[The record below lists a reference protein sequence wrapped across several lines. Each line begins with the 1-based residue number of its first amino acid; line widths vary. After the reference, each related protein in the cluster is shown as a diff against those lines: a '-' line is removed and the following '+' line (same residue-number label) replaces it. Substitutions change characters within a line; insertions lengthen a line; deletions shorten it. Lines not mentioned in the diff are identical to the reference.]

1 VPDKKE
7 QKSKKLP
14 EKTTQTRKSKAGKA
28 AEHDMFPIVAIGAS
42 AGGLEALQQ
51 FFNNMPPD
59 SGMAFVVITHLD
71 PKHASRMAELLQ
83 KNTEMRVFEAQDNAK
98 IQPDTV
104 YVIPPHRNILVMN
117 RTLQLLEQPL
127 SPGLSH
133 TIDIFFRSLSED
145 LKDRAICIVL
155 SGTGT
160 DGTSGLRAVK
170 TELGMAIA
178 QDPGSAAY
186 QGMPS
191 SAIETGLVD
200 YVLSPAEMPARLIEY
215 VRDFYGKPAAMRRDA
230 VERVPGALQKIFVL
244 MRSQFRVDFSAYK
257 EATLR
262 RRLERRMALHQLTD
276 LRQYLRLLQES
287 PEELIT
293 LYKDFLINVTNFF
306 RDADAF
312 ISLKAKLS
320 LLIKE
325 KPEGSTFRAWMVGCS
340 SGEET
345 YSVAMLIRECI
356 DEQKRNLQMQIFGTD
371 IDQDAINTARTGTY
385 PQNIISD
392 ITPERLSQFFVS
404 KDSTYQVKKDIR
416 EAVIFSYQNALKDPP
431 FSKIDLLVC
440 RNLLIYLKPDVQRK
454 LLALFHYALNPGG
467 ILFLGTSETVSG
479 FGEQY
484 APLDRKWRIYNRR
497 PVSLSNWV
505 ASDAPMVFAGAR
517 DAGAQIFEGKRAE
530 KQSIS
535 DLAEKLLS
543 SVYVP
548 PAVVVNR
555 NKEIIYIH
563 GETGRFLTPASGQ
576 PRWNIQ
582 EMAREG
588 LGTPLTAAIRKAI
601 ADNSVVSYKGI
612 QVGYNGGTQI
622 VDITVQ
628 PLHTATE
635 PLLLVTFQSVP
646 DSGKKGKRSRSARI
660 PEEQCTELEQE
671 LKLTRG
677 NLQTI
682 IEELETSNEELKSS
696 NEEYQSTLEELQS
709 TNEELETSREEL
721 QSINEELMTTNS
733 ECQSNNEEL
742 THVRDDMKNLL
753 DNIRIAVV
761 FLDGQLRVVRFTV
774 EATKLLNL
782 YATDEGRPL
791 AHVTSNMIDDTLVED
806 ARKVLDTLIP
816 VEREVKTTNG
826 KWFLLRLMPYRTIE
840 NAVAGVV
847 LTFTDINVQK
857 DLNETLKNA
866 LDFSQNVIDTLPY
879 PFLVL
884 DKDLRVTSVNRAFSQ
899 MFKTTPKQ
907 TERKLVYELGNK
919 QWDIPELRRLLEEIL
934 PRDKEFNGFLV
945 EHEFPTIGLK
955 KFLLNARRLHDS
967 VGTTEK
973 ILLALDDITNREPA
987 NPGLASR
994 KGPTDGT
1001 ETKTAK

>member
-1 VPDKKE
+1 MPDKKE
-7 QKSKKLP
+7 RKGKKLP
-14 EKTTQTRKSKAGKA
+14 EKTTQTRKSNAGKA

-51 FFNNMPPD
+51 FFTNMAPN

-170 TELGMAIA
+170 AELGMAIA
-178 QDPGSAAY
+178 QDPSSAAY

-215 VRDFYGKPAAMRRDA
+215 IRDFYGKPAAMRRDA

-257 EATLR
+257 EATLH
-262 RRLERRMALHQLTD
+262 RRLDRRMALHQLTD

-287 PEELIT
+287 PEELRT

-312 ISLKAKLS
+312 ISLKAKLN
-320 LLIKE
+320 LLIQE

-440 RNLLIYLKPDVQRK
+440 RNLLIYLKTDVQRK

-467 ILFLGTSETVSG
+467 ILFLGTSETVSD

-505 ASDAPMVFAGAR
+505 ASDAPMAFAGTR
-517 DAGAQIFEGKRAE
+517 DTVAQISGGKRAE

-543 SVYVP
+543 AVYVP
-548 PAVVVNR
+548 SAVVVNR
-555 NKEIIYIH
+555 NKEIVYIH

-601 ADNSVVSYKGI
+601 AENSVVSYKGI
-612 QVGYNGGTQI
+612 PVGYNGGTQI

-635 PLLLVTFQSVP
+635 PLLLIAFQSVP
-646 DSGKKGKRSRSARI
+646 DLKKKGRRLRSARI
-660 PEEQCTELEQE
+660 PEEQYSELEQE
-671 LKLTRG
+671 LKLTKE

-774 EATKLLNL
+774 AATKLLNL

-791 AHVTSNMIDDTLVED
+791 AHVTSNMVDDSLVED

-816 VEREVKTTNG
+816 VEREVKTTDG

-840 NAVAGVV
+840 NAIAGVV
-847 LTFTDINVQK
+847 LTFSDINVQK

-899 MFKTTPKQ
+899 MFKTTPEQ

-934 PRDKEFNGFLV
+934 PRDKEFDGFLV

-955 KFLLNARRLHDS
+955 RFMLNARRLYDS

-973 ILLALDDITNREPA
+973 ILLALDDITNRRPA
-987 NPGLASR
+987 NPGLASK

-1001 ETKTAK
+1001 ETKIAK

>member
-1 VPDKKE
+1 MPDKKE

-14 EKTTQTRKSKAGKA
+14 EKTTQTRKSNAGKA

-51 FFNNMPPD
+51 FFNNMPPN

-71 PKHASRMAELLQ
+71 PNHASRMAELLQ

-117 RTLQLLEQPL
+117 HTLQLLEQPL

-170 TELGMAIA
+170 AELGMAIA

-215 VRDFYGKPAAMRRDA
+215 IRDFYGKPAAMRRDA

-262 RRLERRMALHQLTD
+262 RRLDRRMALHQLTD

-287 PEELIT
+287 PEELST

-312 ISLKAKLS
+312 ISLKAKLN
-320 LLIKE
+320 LLIQE

-340 SGEET
+340 SGEEA
-345 YSVAMLIRECI
+345 YSVSMLIRECI
-356 DEQKRNLQMQIFGTD
+356 DEQKRNLQMQVFGTD
-371 IDQDAINTARTGTY
+371 IDQDAINTARTGIY

-392 ITPERLSQFFVS
+392 ITSERLSQFFIS
-404 KDSTYQVKKDIR
+404 KENTYQVKKDVR
-416 EAVIFSYQNALKDPP
+416 EAIIFSYQNALKDPP

-467 ILFLGTSETVSG
+467 ILFLGTSETVSD

-505 ASDAPMVFAGAR
+505 ASDVPMVFTGAT
-517 DAGAQIFEGKRAE
+517 DVGAQIAEGKRAE

-548 PAVVVNR
+548 SAVVVNR
-555 NKEIIYIH
+555 N
-563 GETGRFLTPASGQ
+563 
-576 PRWNIQ
+576 
-582 EMAREG
+582 
-588 LGTPLTAAIRKAI
+588 
-601 ADNSVVSYKGI
+601 
-612 QVGYNGGTQI
+612 
-622 VDITVQ
+622 
-628 PLHTATE
+628 
-635 PLLLVTFQSVP
+635 
-646 DSGKKGKRSRSARI
+646 
-660 PEEQCTELEQE
+660 
-671 LKLTRG
+671 
-677 NLQTI
+677 
-682 IEELETSNEELKSS
+682 
-696 NEEYQSTLEELQS
+696 
-709 TNEELETSREEL
+709 
-721 QSINEELMTTNS
+721 
-733 ECQSNNEEL
+733 
-742 THVRDDMKNLL
+742 
-753 DNIRIAVV
+753 
-761 FLDGQLRVVRFTV
+761 
-774 EATKLLNL
+774 
-782 YATDEGRPL
+782 
-791 AHVTSNMIDDTLVED
+791 
-806 ARKVLDTLIP
+806 
-816 VEREVKTTNG
+816 
-826 KWFLLRLMPYRTIE
+826 
-840 NAVAGVV
+840 
-847 LTFTDINVQK
+847 
-857 DLNETLKNA
+857 
-866 LDFSQNVIDTLPY
+866 
-879 PFLVL
+879 
-884 DKDLRVTSVNRAFSQ
+884 
-899 MFKTTPKQ
+899 
-907 TERKLVYELGNK
+907 
-919 QWDIPELRRLLEEIL
+919 
-934 PRDKEFNGFLV
+934 
-945 EHEFPTIGLK
+945 
-955 KFLLNARRLHDS
+955 
-967 VGTTEK
+967 
-973 ILLALDDITNREPA
+973 
-987 NPGLASR
+987 
-994 KGPTDGT
+994 
-1001 ETKTAK
+1001 